1 MARKQCAKCPWR
13 KDVNP
18 FDISDGYCPTKHANL
33 RDTIAVPEEIRI
45 GGGLKI
51 MACHESR
58 VGRESPCVGWLAN
71 QLGPGNNIPLRLL
84 ARRDQSLDDLELV
97 GEQHEDFEDT
107 LPCGS

>member
-1 MARKQCAKCPWR
+1 VARKQCAKCPWR

-18 FDISDGYCPTKHANL
+18 FDIPNGYCPTKHADL

-45 GGGLKI
+45 GGDLKI

-71 QLGPGNNIPLRLL
+71 QMGPGNNILLRLR
-84 ARRDQSLDDLELV
+84 ACRDQSLNDLELV

-107 LPCGS
+107 LPRGS